1 MVHGMTLRPERA
13 QMKVSFDIL
22 SEEKQSEILG
32 MAEAFTYAQKD
43 EERWEKTTGDRLP
56 EGQADVGDF

>member
-1 MVHGMTLRPERA
+1 MIYGMTLRPERA

-32 MAEAFTYAQKD
+32 MAEAFAYAQED
-43 EERWEKTTGDRLP
+43 EKSWEKASMDRLP
-56 EGQADVGDF
+56 EGQVERGG